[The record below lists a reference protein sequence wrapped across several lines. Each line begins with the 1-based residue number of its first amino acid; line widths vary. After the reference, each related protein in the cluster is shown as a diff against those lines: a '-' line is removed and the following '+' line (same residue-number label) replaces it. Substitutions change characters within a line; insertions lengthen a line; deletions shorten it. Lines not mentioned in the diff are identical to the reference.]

1 MGIVG
6 GAGHCNGIV
15 GGIFTLDLL
24 ASIRGDLRSEHF
36 FASRFDN
43 NRGIWFS
50 CSTQTSRGFN
60 MSEERH
66 RAKQSRVTIG
76 AAPGGI
82 CGGMGIGICLTGSI

>member
-15 GGIFTLDLL
+15 GGIF
-24 ASIRGDLRSEHF
+24 
-36 FASRFDN
+36 
-43 NRGIWFS
+43 
-50 CSTQTSRGFN
+50 
-60 MSEERH
+60 
-66 RAKQSRVTIG
+66 TIG